1 MLSSTRAGKPKK
13 FIQPFEVRIDGSRRG
28 AFEEV
33 HDAITSARI
42 AQREHPSALIA
53 VANRLTGR
61 LLPNSPPE

>member
-1 MLSSTRAGKPKK
+1 MLSSTRAGKPK
-13 FIQPFEVRIDGSRRG
+13 IQPFEVRIDGSRRG

-61 LLPNSPPE
+61 LLAQLAS